1 MGHTDQNLAGDFNLK
16 GCSVGSSGAVA
27 DQSEYCSSLPLE
39 TPCRAANSVI
49 SVCVSEP
56 QLQSCC
62 FGHDEQW
69 HVMATDVTGVSREFF
84 DDLGFGGATTA
95 LWLQQ

>member
-27 DQSEYCSSLPLE
+27 DQSEYSSSLPLE
-39 TPCRAANSVI
+39 IPCRAASSVI

-62 FGHDEQW
+62 FGRDEQR
-69 HVMATDVTGVSREFF
+69 HVMVTEVTGVSREFF